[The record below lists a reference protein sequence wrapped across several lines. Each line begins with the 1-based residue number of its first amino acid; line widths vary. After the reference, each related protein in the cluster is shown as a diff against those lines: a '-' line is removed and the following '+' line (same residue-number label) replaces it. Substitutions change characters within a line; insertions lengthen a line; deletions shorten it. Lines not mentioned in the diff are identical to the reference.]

1 MTQPRPAHSSRARRS
16 LGAALALVIA
26 AVAGVGVALAVTP
39 NGPDAAASQTPTSPI
54 ASGTPGAGT
63 PPDSGALPIQ
73 PPPIKPVPAVTFTL
87 VAGGDV
93 LPHQPVL
100 DSARSGSGYDFAKQF
115 KPTKAIIS
123 GADIAIC
130 HMETPVA
137 PKGTKPSGYPI
148 FGAPASLVK
157 DLGKAGWD
165 GCSTASNHSVDRGFP
180 GIEATGDAF
189 QAAGLGHAGTARSKD
204 ESTQVQ
210 YYFVSEGGRT
220 ISVAHISY
228 AYGLNGLPVPAGKPW
243 SVNVFDASAADV
255 TPILDAAKEARS
267 EGADVV
273 IASVHCC
280 VEYVTQPTPTQ
291 KSIASQIAESGL
303 VDLYI
308 GHHAHVPQPIVK
320 LDGGPDGEGM
330 WVAYGLGNFISNQDA
345 STVGHAESVNGVLL
359 RATFTVS
366 PDDDVSVEAGWT
378 AVTVDRL
385 HGHVVYPIS
394 KNSGAVG
401 KLTAA
406 QVKSR
411 WNLVHD
417 AVGDAAP
424 EVTEAGTPLA
434 DYMWLNTRT
443 P

>member
-1 MTQPRPAHSSRARRS
+1 MTQSRPAHSARARRS
-16 LGAALALVIA
+16 LGAALALVLA
-26 AVAGVGVALAVTP
+26 AVAGIAVALVVAP
-39 NGPDAAASQTPTSPI
+39 NGPDAVASNSPTSPT
-54 ASGTPGAGT
+54 ASGSTGT
-63 PPDSGALPIQ
+63 QAPPSGGALPVQ
-73 PPPIKPVPAVTFTL
+73 PPPIKPVPTVTFSL
-87 VAGGDV
+87 VASGDV

-100 DSARSGSGYDFAKQF
+100 NSARSGSGYDFAKQF
-115 KPTKAIIS
+115 KPTKAIVS
-123 GADIAIC
+123 GADVAIC

-180 GIEATGDAF
+180 GIEATADAF
-189 QAAGLGHAGTARSKD
+189 QAAGLGHAGTARSED

-220 ISVAHISY
+220 ISVAHISF

-243 SVNVFDASAADV
+243 SVNVFNASSANV
-255 TPILDAAKEARS
+255 TPILDAAKEARA

-280 VEYVTQPTPTQ
+280 VEYVTQPTATQ
-291 KSIASQIAESGL
+291 EAIATKIAESGL

-320 LDGGPDGEGM
+320 LDGGPGGKGM

-345 STVGHAESVNGVLL
+345 STVGVEESVSGVLL

-366 PDDDVSVEAGWT
+366 PDDDVSVDAGWT

-385 HGHVVYPIS
+385 HGHVVYPIT

-424 EVTEAGTPLA
+424 EVPDAGDPLA
-434 DYMWLNTRT
+434 DYTWINTRT